1 MEVTQKDTKTIFM
14 SISAPQIMRSMLMLP
29 ESVLKRLVDTGAR
42 VVLLV
47 PELAYAKMRED
58 FESERVT
65 IEPIVVELRIKKF
78 SKKLYNFLTTYL
90 IFTEGARL
98 FAWHGIRLDKPVAG
112 GKKWRLLYPIKLLIS
127 ATLGR
132 WRWFKLTLMPR
143 IGLLVYRERPHR
155 GLFERYHPDLVYL
168 PDVLSI
174 QDVSVLREAKRHNI
188 RTLGMPGSWDHLPK
202 RYEPFH
208 VDPLLVWADPFKQEA
223 R

>member
-78 SKKLYNFLTTYL
+78 SKKLYNFLATYL

-112 GKKWRLLYPIKLLIS
+112 GKRGRLLYPLKFLI
-127 ATLGR
+127 ANMLGK
-132 WRWFKLTLMPR
+132 WKWFKRVAMPWL
-143 IGLLVYRERPHR
+143 GLQVY
-155 GLFERYHPDLVYL
+155 
-168 PDVLSI
+168 
-174 QDVSVLREAKRHNI
+174 
-188 RTLGMPGSWDHLPK
+188 
-202 RYEPFH
+202 
-208 VDPLLVWADPFKQEA
+208 
-223 R
+223 